1 MTMPIWLQALVWRD
15 YKRLMKYFVFVFT
28 LYFGCTLSSSDNAEY
43 IYPIYYSKSVLNI
56 AVPIIESTDY

>member
-1 MTMPIWLQALVWRD
+1 
-15 YKRLMKYFVFVFT
+15 MKYFVFVFT